1 MRLRWF
7 PFVAVLALS
16 FPGMAQEGG
25 PAPSPP
31 QQAGQDVGPAGTLPP
46 SPGVDAQRPSA
57 PVVPPVLAGPDPR
70 VDSLR
75 GRLQALEARIA
86 AIRAAMDEDRR
97 QAALGGG
104 PTAEQMMRR
113 LSSLRDL
120 RVRARDVNS
129 DVARLRE
136 DLNAIWIRLS
146 DDLRASATAIENW
159 GWVTAP
165 RQDQSALPLDLS
177 LTQVVQSART
187 RAQDEQR
194 MNEARV
200 RQIGELLADT
210 ARPEAERQALLAERA
225 SRTAR
230 PISPDFVEQQ
240 VRSAFDVYDRQ
251 RSAYRQI
258 EQLFVSSDRAFID
271 SERLANQID
280 STLADLYV
288 SNAQQN
294 DFRSTVTSYFA
305 MLIGFVI
312 ILFFLVCFCDQ
323 QIRGKIFG
331 GDSGIQFVTLFA
343 LVIAIILFGVMGILE
358 GKELAALLGG
368 LSGYILGRGSKPA

>member
-1 MRLRWF
+1 MSPDLSVVHGHSVKVKKSHQKNFGRPLRGSG
-7 PFVAVLALS
+7 VGDLSAVLGEEIEHPAL
-16 FPGMAQEGG
+16 GMDQAVESMGG
-25 PAPSPP
+25 VVGDPMPEVRGQPRVPP

-271 SERLANQID
+271 SERLAQGVRLKSEH
-280 STLADLYV
+280 STRQGELTLVDRRLRV
-288 SNAQQN
+288 SCK
-294 DFRSTVTSYFA
+294 DILKSVT
-305 MLIGFVI
+305 
-312 ILFFLVCFCDQ
+312 
-323 QIRGKIFG
+323 
-331 GDSGIQFVTLFA
+331 T
-343 LVIAIILFGVMGILE
+343 E
-358 GKELAALLGG
+358 P
-368 LSGYILGRGSKPA
+368 PA